1 MFRDEIVNVLL
12 RSTYMFA
19 DLKQQRNARM
29 HAWGA
34 KAEQKAA
41 TVSREELS
49 TETPAQLGSCVV
61 VRTIPGRGR
70 GLVASVPFA
79 PGDTIFALDSQA
91 STLSTQQLRERCHF
105 CFSKGKLQRC
115 SACRFARYCTAECQ
129 RAAWRTHRDE
139 CAALRRWFA
148 HAHAAH
154 PNEVE
159 LIDYEPGTAVRAL
172 ALILW
177 DMQRNGQSSSSWRE
191 FQTMQS
197 HYGEFV
203 GAQRDNAAKTAYR
216 LARYAWGDEKAPLDA
231 ADLIRAV
238 LRVSTIL
245 TSTIQM
251 HLRSLTHSS
260 IQLECASVHK
270 VP

>member
-1 MFRDEIVNVLL
+1 
-12 RSTYMFA
+12 MFA
-19 DLKQQRNARM
+19 DLKRQRNARM
-29 HAWGA
+29 HTWGA
-34 KAEQKAA
+34 RAEHNAA
-41 TVSREELS
+41 TTSKEELP
-49 TETPAQLGSCVV
+49 TETPAQFDSRLA

-70 GLVASVPFA
+70 GLVASVPFS
-79 PGDTIFALDSQA
+79 PGDTLFALDSQA
-91 STLSTQQLRERCHF
+91 STLSTRQVRERCHF
-105 CFSKGKLQRC
+105 CFSQGKLQRC

-154 PNEVE
+154 PHEAE

-177 DMQRNGQSSSSWRE
+177 DMQRNGQSSPSWRE

-197 HYGEFV
+197 HYGDFV
-203 GAQRDNAAKTAYR
+203 GAQRDTAAQTAYR
-216 LARYAWGDEKAPLDA
+216 LARYVWGEEKAPLDA
-231 ADLIRAV
+231 ADLIRTV
-238 LRVSTIL
+238 MRVSAVL

-260 IQLECASVHK
+260 IRLVCASVPR
-270 VP
+270 VL